1 MKKTDALADGTTPLV
16 INPAE
21 VSAEDYYIYRSVA
34 SLKAPE
40 LFTNMLPSAALQ
52 AEKCTVTLKKAE
64 IIQAMNSVGFVGL
77 FFLWLMIMNKNS
89 CWESCWFQRN
99 S

>member
-34 SLKAPE
+34 SLKAPFSSSTGREMYRHTKKGRNYPGYE
-40 LFTNMLPSAALQ
+40 LRGV
-52 AEKCTVTLKKAE
+52 C
-64 IIQAMNSVGFVGL
+64 GFIFPL
-77 FFLWLMIMNKNS
+77 AHDY
-89 CWESCWFQRN
+89 E
-99 S
+99 